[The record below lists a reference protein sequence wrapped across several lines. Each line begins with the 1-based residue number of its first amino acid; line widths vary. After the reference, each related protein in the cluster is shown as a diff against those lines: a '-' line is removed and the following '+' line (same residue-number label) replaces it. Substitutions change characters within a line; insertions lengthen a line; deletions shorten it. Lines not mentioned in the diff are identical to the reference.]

1 MLHSSPT
8 AQLLP
13 PGTCELPAQG
23 VLCAGAKSSA
33 STWLY
38 NVVAEILRRRSE
50 AEAWSYARSDDRPTH
65 ASLYVKQFY
74 ADSPESFPRF
84 DRHWD
89 TLVIQTQQPSMSLS
103 AFAARAEFQVVM
115 TIREPRDAIASL
127 MKRFGF
133 SFSSA
138 FELVASGNTQ
148 IVDLFR
154 RSTPLVL
161 RFEDRFYDREMT
173 IAAVAEFLG
182 VELPDHLIREI
193 FSVLTREQVAMK
205 IDEMRREGVFGVL
218 RHDPQTRWQIGHV
231 GEIAIGQY
239 AEILSREQQLLV
251 LTATAGYCAEF
262 GYPAESDD
270 A

>member
-1 MLHSSPT
+1 MLHMSPT
-8 AQLLP
+8 ARLLP
-13 PGTCELPAQG
+13 SRTCEPPAQG

-38 NVVAEILRRRSE
+38 NVVAEILRRRGE
-50 AEAWSYARSDDRPTH
+50 AEAWSYVRSDDRATH
-65 ASLYVKQFY
+65 APRYVKQFY

-84 DRHWD
+84 DGHLD
-89 TLVIQTQQPSMSLS
+89 TLVIQTQQPSISLS

-115 TIREPRDAIASL
+115 TIREPRDAVASL

-138 FELVASGNTQ
+138 LEAVTGGDTQ

-154 RSTPLVL
+154 SSAPLVL

-173 IAAVAEFLG
+173 IATIAEFLG
-182 VELPDHLIREI
+182 VDLADHLIREI
-193 FSVLTREQVAMK
+193 FSVLTRKQVARK

-231 GEIAIGQY
+231 GEIAIGQH

-251 LTATAGYCAEF
+251 LSATAGYCAEF
-262 GYPAESDD
+262 GYPVESDD
-270 A
+270 G